1 MVQLRPLFKI
11 HCYLLLIL
19 LIVDITLSS
28 WTFVR
33 FDSSQEGNTYY
44 LSVNVR
50 KLVGCFILLYIELSK
65 GVGDY

>member
-1 MVQLRPLFKI
+1 M
-11 HCYLLLIL
+11 
-19 LIVDITLSS
+19 
-28 WTFVR
+28 R